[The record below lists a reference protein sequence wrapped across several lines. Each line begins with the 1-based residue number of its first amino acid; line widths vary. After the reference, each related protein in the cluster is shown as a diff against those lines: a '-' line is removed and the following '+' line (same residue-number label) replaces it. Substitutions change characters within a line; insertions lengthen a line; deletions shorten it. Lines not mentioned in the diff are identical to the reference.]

1 MPELPD
7 ILVYLDALR
16 HHAVGR
22 RLNDIIVRG
31 PSLLRSVEPPLDAF
45 DGRVLTEVSRI
56 GKRIVMHFDSG
67 QALVIHLMI
76 AGRLLWNEG
85 KARPSGRNDLA
96 AFRFENGTLMLT
108 EAGTKHRAT
117 LTAVGRTDELA
128 RINRGGVD
136 LLTCTRGE
144 LTARLRAGNRTLKR
158 ALTDPRI
165 IDGVGNS
172 YSDEILHAAQL
183 SPFVRA
189 GDMSDEQIAVLH
201 EASLEVLNHWSRQ
214 RHEQFDAGRKFP
226 GRGQIT
232 AFCSGFA
239 VHGRFNKP
247 CPRCGCPVQRIVY
260 AENEMNYCAKCQT
273 NGKVLADRS
282 LSRLLRDDWPKTI
295 EELEESAG
303 K

>member
-16 HHAVGR
+16 HHVVGK
-22 RLNDIIVRG
+22 RLNDVVVRG
-31 PSLLRSVEPPLDAF
+31 PALLRSVDPPLDAF
-45 DGRVLTEVSRI
+45 DAHVLTVVSRI
-56 GKRIVMHFDSG
+56 GKRIVLHFDSG
-67 QALVIHLMI
+67 AALVIHLMI
-76 AGRLLWNEG
+76 AGRLLWRDERV
-85 KARPSGRNDLA
+85 RPTGRNDLA

-117 LTAVGRTDELA
+117 LTAVGSTAELA
-128 RINRGGVD
+128 RISRGGID
-136 LLTCTRGE
+136 LLTCTRDE
-144 LTARLRAGNRTLKR
+144 LTTRLHGENRTLKR
-158 ALTDPRI
+158 AMTDPRI

-183 SPFVRA
+183 SPFVRTA
-189 GDMSDEQIAVLH
+189 DMSEAQIAALH
-201 EASLEVLNHWSRQ
+201 EAALSTLNHWSRAL
-214 RHEQFDAGRKFP
+214 HDQFDGGRRFP

-232 AFCSGFA
+232 AFRNGFA

-247 CPRCGCPVQRIVY
+247 CPRCGCPVQRVVY

-282 LSRLLRDDWPKTI
+282 LSRLLRDDWPRSI
-295 EELEESAG
+295 EELEGQSE
-303 K
+303 